1 MPRVPKTRAKN
12 MFSLSPVEFHASEI
26 EGRGVFARKRFSP
39 GDFIAPYAPKQTRV
53 AVDDP
58 AAETH
63 AMTKLTLLSG
73 DHVIIPDTSVPG
85 GWLSNHKLR
94 AQRDSLHDRR
104 RTRRVHQTHRT
115 RRRGHDFLRMGDGQ
129 RRARAIRAVADRSRC
144 RGFINFDL
152 TTRRRAQRRD
162 RRWRNRDD
170 RRRTPRAPRRLR
182 DLSRV
187 DRTDHVQQ
195 TIANTF
201 ARMKRS
207 A

>member
-1 MPRVPKTRAKN
+1 
-12 MFSLSPVEFHASEI
+12 MFSLSPVVFHASEI
-26 EGRGVFARKRFSP
+26 EGCGVFARKRFSP

-85 GWLSNHKLR
+85 GWLSNHSCEPNAILFTTGEGRVACIKPIAPGDEVTIFYGWVTVNDAR
-94 AQRDSLHDRR
+94 RDPCLCGS
-104 RTRRVHQTHRT
+104 
-115 RRRGHDFLRMGDGQ
+115 
-129 RRARAIRAVADRSRC
+129 SRC

-152 TTRRRAQRRD
+152 TTEDARSVEIVDGAIATTDDVLRA
-162 RRWRNRDD
+162 
-170 RRRTPRAPRRLR
+170 RLE
-182 DLSRV
+182 DYATYLASIGQ
-187 DRTDHVQQ
+187 THVQQ